1 MNIAPLVLKHSF
13 ITEFHLVTRQDY
25 DPKKGH
31 KYNMKNL
38 QSDVK
43 YLTSKKHPGV
53 WQVPLNLKYK
63 PQPGENVPYGFT
75 IIIVGFFEIR
85 SGWTKSRR
93 ESLIRINAPAVLY
106 GAARELIAI
115 LSGRGPWDPIL
126 LPSVN
131 FLPKLRRTK
140 KKSNCAKETSLPQKR
155 KKNKPT

>member
-43 YLTSKKHPGV
+43 YLTSKEYPGV
-53 WQVPLNLKYK
+53 WQVPLNLKCK
-63 PQPGENVPYGFT
+63 PQPGENIPYGFT
-75 IIIVGFFEIR
+75 ITIVGFFKIR
-85 SGWTKSRR
+85 SEWTKSRR

-106 GAARELIAI
+106 GATRELIAI
-115 LSGRGPWDPIL
+115 LSGRGPWGPIL

-131 FLPKLRRTK
+131 FLPKFRRTK
-140 KKSNCAKETSLPQKR
+140 KKSNRAKETSLPQKR
-155 KKNKPT
+155 KKNRAT